1 MRVLLRGSLLLC
13 GEEDGGVDGPTSE
26 PVSASDRPGV
36 RLVSFSSESGVMSL
50 LFLLKLPLGVS
61 TL

>member
-1 MRVLLRGSLLLC
+1 MLLRGSVLLC
-13 GEEDGGVDGPTSE
+13 GEEEGGIDGPMSE

-36 RLVSFSSESGVMSL
+36 RFVSISSGSGVISL
-50 LFLLKLPLGVS
+50 LFLLKIPLGVS